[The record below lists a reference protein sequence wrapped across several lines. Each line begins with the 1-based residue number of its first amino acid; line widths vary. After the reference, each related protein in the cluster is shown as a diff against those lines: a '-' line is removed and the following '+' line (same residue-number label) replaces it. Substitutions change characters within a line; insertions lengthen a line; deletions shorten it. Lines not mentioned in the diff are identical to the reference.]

1 MYIYILLIRLFVIVV
16 VDSCSWDLAA
26 SAFDATSFRWRR
38 AVGNQFDFHI
48 FISSFWFFL
57 VFLFCFDKRVI
68 NQMNSRGWNSVW
80 FCFVFFCF
88 VLFCFVFFLV
98 YFGKIEGSASKRNQR
113 GQRRETQSRNDAV
126 TRLCCGWLFS
136 FYFWWN
142 TIWLQRRADAAEQV
156 KGQLVWREIKAN
168 ECGLICCPFSD
179 FFSLSRSVGRRFL
192 HFSPSTWPFFFFF
205 WLFLAYFS
213 FSFLTVAHTENRI
226 EKQIGQISSFPRER
240 KNTRKWHKKPKKR
253 KKKKKRKEKKR
264 KKKQKEKTL
273 LSVRNNHMTISLYIY
288 SLFCL

>member
-1 MYIYILLIRLFVIVV
+1 MTLFVIVV

-205 WLFLAYFS
+205 LAFFGLFFFFIS
-213 FSFLTVAHTENRI
+213 HSGTHGKQNWKTNRTNFI
-226 EKQIGQISSFPRER
+226 IS
-240 KNTRKWHKKPKKR
+240 TR
-253 KKKKKRKEKKR
+253 KKKYKKMTQKTKKTKEKKRKEKKR